1 MQTHPYHSLEG
12 LSLIVLNVWTTE
24 LHNRP
29 CLLIQSCKKY
39 KNCVGAVFKS
49 QNHTQ
54 FSCCIWCLLNLYQI
68 LSCFCYMVCVEIISK
83 TEPN

>member
-49 QNHTQ
+49 HKPYTV
-54 FSCCIWCLLNLYQI
+54 FLLHLV
-68 LSCFCYMVCVEIISK
+68 L
-83 TEPN
+83 T